1 MTMLYATGGGGR
13 QLIQATLENNAAELR
28 INSTIST
35 PAVSTDIGSLRT
47 TCAVRRRDTP
57 DSSESRK
64 TGDFST
70 IYTLSKPRNVAT
82 RADFSRYGYRQP
94 FPAAKFVP
102 FLEWLLWSEGCTAR
116 DSLTRQSERARVAFL

>member
-47 TCAVRRRDTP
+47 TCAVRRRDAP

-82 RADFSRYGYRQP
+82 RADFSRYG
-94 FPAAKFVP
+94 
-102 FLEWLLWSEGCTAR
+102 
-116 DSLTRQSERARVAFL
+116 